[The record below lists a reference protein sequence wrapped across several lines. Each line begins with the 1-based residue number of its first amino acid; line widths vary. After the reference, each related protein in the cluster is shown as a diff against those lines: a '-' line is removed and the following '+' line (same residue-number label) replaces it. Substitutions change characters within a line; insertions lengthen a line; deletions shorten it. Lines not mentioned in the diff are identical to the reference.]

1 MSNRYKGGIIS
12 ATPPTTSTSAASG
25 TWTLEQQMQA
35 QAASTWPSP
44 PVFIEDLFSTY
55 LYTGNGGTNAINNGI
70 DLAGNGGLVW
80 AKARNL
86 SGGSVPY
93 EAGVHLLYDTNRGVN
108 SAISSNSTSAAY
120 TDSGHMTSFNNN
132 GFTLAG
138 NWEPNEFGYNYASW
152 TFRKQPK
159 FFDIVTYTGT
169 GSNTTIAHSLGSVPG
184 CIMIKRTNTTGAW
197 QVYHRSLANTQYLV
211 LNTTAAAAT
220 GATRWNS
227 TTPTS
232 TVFSLGTDATVNASG
247 GTYVAYIFAH
257 DAGGFPVSGGGST
270 NGISCGSFTTNG
282 SGGATVTLGYEPQ
295 FILFKKSSGAGY
307 WYMLDNMRGMPVGDN
322 SVSGDA
328 YLYPNASD
336 AENLSTNAISPNA
349 TGFVVN
355 TGAVTDASST
365 YIYIAIR
372 RGPMKVPTSGTS
384 VFAPTTYT
392 GNGSSPRTITT
403 SNGVTD
409 LLLAAWQYNTGG
421 NRGTWDR
428 LRGNSVSLLTTATDA
443 EVVPPANTPPYDASF
458 DTNSGFIAGPAWNAY
473 LNQSAIPVV
482 AYTFKRAP
490 SFFDVVCYT
499 GTGANPTSFT
509 HNLGVVPEM
518 MIIKCRGAS
527 RPWPVYHVALGTG
540 AGSAVYLDS
549 NAAGA
554 GLTFNTAP
562 TSTVFTVTDGGYVN
576 QSGQTY
582 VNYLFSTCAGVSK
595 VGSYTGTG
603 TTLQIDCGF
612 TGGARFVLIKRTDST
627 GDWYVWDSARG
638 IVAGND
644 PYLLLNSTAAEV
656 TNTDYVDTYSAGF
669 ELSSTAPAGINASG
683 GTYIFLAI
691 A

>member
-1 MSNRYKGGIIS
+1 
-12 ATPPTTSTSAASG
+12 
-25 TWTLEQQMQA
+25 MQA

-44 PVFIEDLFSTY
+44 PVFIEDFFSTY

-197 QVYHRSLANTQYLV
+197 QVYHRSLANTQYIV

-270 NGISCGSFTTNG
+270 NGISCGSFTSDG
-282 SGGATVTLGYEPQ
+282 SGNASVTLGYEPQ
-295 FILFKKSSGAGY
+295 FVMLKSSSAAGN
-307 WYMLDNMRGMPVGDN
+307 WNMFDVMRDMSFSNTRWLVAN
-322 SVSGDA
+322 TA
-328 YLYPNASD
+328 D
-336 AENLSTNAISPNA
+336 AENSLGTRWMIPNA
-349 TGFVVN
+349 TGF
-355 TGAVTDASST
+355 SSTNGNLAIDTT

-372 RGPMKVPTSGTS
+372 RGPMKTPTVGTS
-384 VFAPTTYT
+384 VFLPAL
-392 GNGSSPRTITT
+392 GSSSGVYTVTT
-403 SNGVTD
+403 NFPVDSC
-409 LLLAAWQYNTGG
+409 WYG
-421 NRGTWDR
+421 NRTNSDKWYDFDR
-428 LRGNSVSLLTTATDA
+428 LRGNPYLLLNTTAA
-443 EVVPPANTPPYDASF
+443 EVASTGAF
-458 DTNSGFIAGPAWNAY
+458 DSNVNFRFTGFTGDGSGYINYAFR
-473 LNQSAIPVV
+473 
-482 AYTFKRAP
+482 RAP
-490 SFFDVVCYT
+490 QFFDEVCYT
-499 GTGANPTSFT
+499 GDSTAGRSIT
-509 HNLGVVPEM
+509 HNLAVTPEM
-518 MIIKCRGAS
+518 LIVKARSNSGAWQFLYQPTGIVGQLQS
-527 RPWPVYHVALGTG
+527 NDPLGTG
-540 AGSAVYLDS
+540 VR
-549 NAAGA
+549 AALFGD
-554 GLTFNTAP
+554 TTNYISP
-562 TSTVFTVTDGGYVN
+562 TSSVFTVGSDNTVN
-576 QSGQTY
+576 GSARTY
-582 VNYLFSTCAGVSK
+582 VAYLFATCAGVSK

-612 TGGARFVLIKRTDST
+612 TAGARFVLIKRTDST

-656 TNTDYVDTYSAGF
+656 TGTDYVDTYAAGF
-669 ELSSTAPAGINASG
+669 EISSTAPAAINASA
-683 GTYIFLAI
+683 GTFIFLAI